1 MNQQALRAF
10 TWTETQETIFKGET
24 KSTKLSQCQYG
35 PDGKVQKTTVG
46 GSQPPQEQRGLKGR
60 MIEKK
65 KDEMQDYMQRV
76 ASLLQQYVPPEASLL
91 QASFQ
96 DGNATLQP
104 SGDGIALLIFRNYAK
119 PQDTVTVAFDSATKR
134 IRGYDVNSYLD
145 SPQDV
150 VTLKVVFATLPNGTN
165 YAAQSVLDATAKQI
179 QIRTSSSNYNKL

>member
-1 MNQQALRAF
+1 
-10 TWTETQETIFKGET
+10 
-24 KSTKLSQCQYG
+24 
-35 PDGKVQKTTVG
+35 
-46 GSQPPQEQRGLKGR
+46 
-60 MIEKK
+60 
-65 KDEMQDYMQRV
+65 
-76 ASLLQQYVPPEASLL
+76 L